1 MYQCPKCGRTMNWYM
16 CYNFGIPWSGW
27 KCECGYDTNH
37 WSNTITTNRTIGR
50 LEQFRVGLEQTERS
64 E

>member
-1 MYQCPKCGRTMNWYM
+1 MYRCPKCGRYMTWYM
-16 CYNFGIPWSGW
+16 SYNFGMPWSGW

-37 WSNTITTNRTIGR
+37 WSNTVTTNRTIGH
-50 LEQFRVGLEQTERS
+50 LEQFKVGLEQTEK